1 MAMQAMKPRGAVITA
16 CFILLTFSSA
26 SWVSAQTKGEAEG
39 NADYAVG
46 ATSAAPHSDG
56 GYIVEKN
63 VMVTMRDG
71 VNLAADIYRPAKDG
85 VPLPGK
91 FPVLVDRSP
100 YNKSGISKEG
110 TFFAQHGY
118 VEVAQDCR
126 GRFASQGKFYP
137 RPNEGEDGYD
147 TIEWAAT
154 QPWSNGK
161 IGTVGASYG
170 AEVQYAAAMLDPP
183 HLVAMFPVVGG
194 SGSSLYPDG
203 VPGLSESQWILYMAE
218 TSDEAKAHPELRA
231 KLAAIFAHPN
241 PWLLLPPAQ
250 RGEIFK
256 PLLKYDK
263 MFRATYTPRTL
274 DSDKEQQNFRP
285 AGNYQRFK
293 DVPMYFISG
302 WYDGTVGGVIEN
314 FEQLSKLQKSPKK
327 LMIGPWPHATGRD
340 TCGEADF
347 GSAAA
352 VDEQAMEL
360 DWFNHW
366 MKGRPFRVIGPAP
379 IRIFRMGGGTADAQ
393 AASKVHPGG
402 KWIPLQEWPPLG
414 ARAVKLYLQPQGLL
428 RNSPPGSEG
437 SSSLEDDPAN
447 PVPTRGGHFHGDCVQ
462 DQAELEKRP
471 DVLTFT
477 TPVLKAPI
485 TITGDVTAELWI
497 SSTAPNTDFIAKLT
511 DVYPNG
517 YSMILAE
524 GEIRARYRN
533 GTDKPALLKPG
544 TVNQLHLHLGP
555 IANLFVAG
563 HRIRL
568 DISST
573 DFPRLEPNSNTC
585 APAGQWTVT
594 VKARNTVYYG
604 GQHTSSLML
613 PVLSDNPH

>member
-1 MAMQAMKPRGAVITA
+1 MKFIPTTLGACCVV
-16 CFILLTFSSA
+16 FSLA
-26 SWVSAQTKGEAEG
+26 SCAFLSAQTG
-39 NADYAVG
+39 NTDYAVDEI
-46 ATSAAPHSDG
+46 SAAAQNHT
-56 GYIVEKN
+56 GYVIEHN
-63 VMVTMRDG
+63 VMVPMRDG
-71 VNLAADIYRPAKDG
+71 VKLATDIYRPAKKD

-100 YNKSGISKEG
+100 YNKTGIRKEG
-110 TFFAQHGY
+110 IFFAQHGY
-118 VEVAQDCR
+118 VFVAQDCR

-170 AEVQYAAAMLDPP
+170 AAVQYAAAMLAPP

-194 SGSSLYPDG
+194 SGSSPYPDG

-218 TSDEAKAHPELRA
+218 TSDEAKARPELRA
-231 KLAAIFAHPN
+231 KLAATFAHPN

-256 PLLKYDK
+256 PLPKYDK
-263 MFRATYTPRTL
+263 MFRATYTHRTL
-274 DSDKEQQNFRP
+274 DSDRKQRNSRP

-293 DVPMYFISG
+293 DVPMFFISG

-314 FEQLSKLQKSPKK
+314 FEELSKLQKSPKK
-327 LMIGPWPHATGRD
+327 LMIGPWPHATGKAI
-340 TCGEADF
+340 CGEAGF
-347 GSAAA
+347 GPSAA
-352 VDEQAMEL
+352 VDEQALEL

-366 MKGRPFRVIGPAP
+366 MKGKPFRIIGPAP
-379 IRIFRMGGGTADAQ
+379 IRIFRMGGGTTDEQ
-393 AASKVHPGG
+393 AASKVNPGG
-402 KWIPLQEWPPLG
+402 KWISLQEWPPSVVH
-414 ARAVKLYLQPQGLL
+414 AVKFYLQPQGLL
-428 RNSPPGSEG
+428 RNVPPGNEG

-462 DQAELEKRP
+462 DQAVLEKRP

-477 TPVLKAPI
+477 TPLLKTPI
-485 TITGDVTAELWI
+485 TIMGDITAELWI
-497 SSTAPNTDFIAKLT
+497 SSTAPDTDFVAKLS

-517 YSMILAE
+517 YSMIIAE
-524 GEIRARYRN
+524 GQIRARYRN
-533 GTDKPALLKPG
+533 GMDKPALMTPG
-544 TVNQLHLHLGP
+544 TVYRLNLHLGP
-555 IANLFVAG
+555 ISNLFVTG

-573 DFPRLEPNSNTC
+573 DFPRLEPNSNTG
-585 APAGQWTVT
+585 APPGQWTRA
-594 VKARNTVYYG
+594 VKARNAVYYG
-604 GQHTSSLML
+604 GQHTSSLIL
-613 PVLSDNPH
+613 PVLSGSPR